1 MNYQPNQ
8 KLFCITGFS
17 GYLGSELI
25 KLFEEKKIKFIK
37 FKIPRP
43 TKTDR
48 NLKSFYS
55 RHINEFLILN
65 RHIDTVINC
74 AASLKPK
81 NHKEYYFNSCF
92 PILFQE
98 ALFKLNEHSAFIN
111 VSSTRIFK
119 NSMDTY
125 SLSKKESEKI
135 MFSKG
140 KVILI
145 YPDII
150 LDKTKGA
157 YNDLENILSN
167 KIPFVPVFNP
177 GNYFYPINCSS
188 LAEKILMISLD
199 KIENK
204 KKIII
209 CGNKKISFYEIVD
222 EINNKNKKKIIVS
235 IPSKYLKLFPSFVKN
250 FFYKSYYLQKF
261 EDSNF
266 LNHIDKNDYD
276 IIQTDFKL

>member
-1 MNYQPNQ
+1 MNYQSNQ
-8 KLFCITGFS
+8 KLFCITGSS
-17 GYLGSELI
+17 GHLGSELI

-43 TKTDR
+43 TKTDK

-55 RHINEFLILN
+55 KHINEFLILN
-65 RHIDTVINC
+65 KHVNTIINC

-81 NHKEYYFNSCF
+81 NHKEFYFNSYF

-98 ALFKLNEHSAFIN
+98 SLFKLNEHSIFIN
-111 VSSTRIFK
+111 ISSTRIFK
-119 NSMDTY
+119 NSTDKY
-125 SLSKKESEKI
+125 SLSKKNSEKI
-135 MFSKG
+135 MFKKG
-140 KVILI
+140 KVVSI

-150 LDKTKGA
+150 LDKTKGP
-157 YNDLENILSN
+157 YNELENILSS

-177 GNYFYPINCSS
+177 GNYFYPISCSS
-188 LAEKILMISLD
+188 LAEKILKISLD
-199 KIENK
+199 KVENK

-209 CGNKKISFYEIVD
+209 CGNRKISFYEIVD
-222 EINNKNKKKIIVS
+222 EINNKNKKKIILS
-235 IPSKYLKLFPSFVKN
+235 IPSKYFNLFPPFIKN

-266 LNHIDKNDYD
+266 LNHINKNDYD
-276 IIQTDFKL
+276 IIHTDFKL

>member
-1 MNYQPNQ
+1 MNYQSNQ
-8 KLFCITGFS
+8 KLFCITGSS
-17 GYLGSELI
+17 GHLGSELI

-43 TKTDR
+43 TKTDK

-55 RHINEFLILN
+55 KHINEFLILN
-65 RHIDTVINC
+65 KHVNTIINC

-81 NHKEYYFNSCF
+81 NHKEFYFNSYF

-98 ALFKLNEHSAFIN
+98 SLFKLNEHSIFIN
-111 VSSTRIFK
+111 ISSTRIFK
-119 NSMDTY
+119 NSTDKY
-125 SLSKKESEKI
+125 SLSKKNSEKI
-135 MFSKG
+135 MFKKG
-140 KVILI
+140 KVVSI

-150 LDKTKGA
+150 LDKTKGS
-157 YNDLENILSN
+157 YNELENILSS

-177 GNYFYPINCSS
+177 GNYFYPISCSS
-188 LAEKILMISLD
+188 LAEKILKISLD
-199 KIENK
+199 KVENK

-209 CGNKKISFYEIVD
+209 CGNRKISFYEIVD

-235 IPSKYLKLFPSFVKN
+235 IPSKYFKLFPSFIKN

-261 EDSNF
+261 EDSDF
-266 LNHIDKNDYD
+266 LKHINKNDYD
-276 IIQTDFKL
+276 IIQTEFKL

>member
-1 MNYQPNQ
+1 MNYQSNQ
-8 KLFCITGFS
+8 KLFCITGSS
-17 GYLGSELI
+17 GHLGSELI
-25 KLFEEKKIKFIK
+25 TLFEENKIKFIK
-37 FKIPRP
+37 FRIPRP

-55 RHINEFLILN
+55 KYINEFLALN
-65 RHIDTVINC
+65 KHVDTIIHC
-74 AASLKPK
+74 AASLKPQ
-81 NHKEYYFNSCF
+81 NHKEFYFNSYF

-98 ALFKLNEHSAFIN
+98 SLFKLNKHGTFIN
-111 VSSTRIFK
+111 ISSTRIFK
-119 NSMDTY
+119 NSTDKY
-125 SLSKKESEKI
+125 SLSKKYSEKI
-135 MFSKG
+135 MFNKG
-140 KVILI
+140 TIISI

-157 YNDLENILSN
+157 YNELEHILSS

-188 LAEKILMISLD
+188 LAEKILKISLD
-199 KIENK
+199 KIESK
-204 KKIII
+204 RKIII
-209 CGNKKISFYEIVD
+209 CGNKKISFYEIID
-222 EINNKNKKKIIVS
+222 EINNKNKRKIMVS
-235 IPSKYLKLFPSFVKN
+235 IYSKYFKLFPSFIKN

-266 LNHIDKNDYD
+266 LNHINKNDYD

>member
-1 MNYQPNQ
+1 MNYQSSQ
-8 KLFCITGFS
+8 KLFCITGSS
-17 GYLGSELI
+17 GHLGSELI

-37 FKIPRP
+37 FKIPKP

-55 RHINEFLILN
+55 KHINEFLTLN
-65 RHIDTVINC
+65 KHVDIIINC

-81 NHKEYYFNSCF
+81 NHKEFYFNSYF

-98 ALFKLNEHSAFIN
+98 ALFKLSEHSTFVNI
-111 VSSTRIFK
+111 SSTRIFK
-119 NSMDTY
+119 NSTDKY
-125 SLSKKESEKI
+125 SLSKKYSEKI
-135 MFSKG
+135 MLNKG
-140 KVILI
+140 TVISI

-157 YNDLENILSN
+157 YKELEHILSS

-188 LAEKILMISLD
+188 LAEKILKISLD

-204 KKIII
+204 RKIII
-209 CGNKKISFYEIVD
+209 CGNKKISFYEIVK
-222 EINNKNKKKIIVS
+222 EINNKNKRKIIVS
-235 IPSKYLKLFPSFVKN
+235 IPSKYFKLFPSFVKN

-261 EDSNF
+261 EDSDF
-266 LNHIDKNDYD
+266 LNHINKNDYD

>member
-222 EINNKNKKKIIVS
+222 EINNKNKKKIILS
-235 IPSKYLKLFPSFVKN
+235 IP
-250 FFYKSYYLQKF
+250 
-261 EDSNF
+261 
-266 LNHIDKNDYD
+266 
-276 IIQTDFKL
+276 

>member
-8 KLFCITGFS
+8 KLFCITGSS
-17 GYLGSELI
+17 GHLGSELI

-222 EINNKNKKKIIVS
+222 EINNKNKKKIIIS
-235 IPSKYLKLFPSFVKN
+235 IPSKYFRLLPSFVKN

-261 EDSNF
+261 EDSDF
-266 LNHIDKNDYD
+266 LNHINKNDYD
-276 IIQTDFKL
+276 IIQTDFRL

>member
-1 MNYQPNQ
+1 MNYQSNQ
-8 KLFCITGFS
+8 KLFCITGSS
-17 GYLGSELI
+17 GHLGSELI

-43 TKTDR
+43 TKKDK

-55 RHINEFLILN
+55 NHINEFLILN
-65 RHIDTVINC
+65 KHVNTIINC

-81 NHKEYYFNSCF
+81 NHKEFYFNSYF

-98 ALFKLNEHSAFIN
+98 SLFKLNEHSIFIN
-111 VSSTRIFK
+111 ISSTSIFK
-119 NSMDTY
+119 NSTDKY
-125 SLSKKESEKI
+125 SLSKKNSEKI
-135 MFSKG
+135 MFKKG
-140 KVILI
+140 KVVSI

-150 LDKTKGA
+150 LDKTKGS
-157 YNDLENILSN
+157 YNELENILSS

-177 GNYFYPINCSS
+177 GNYFYPISCSS
-188 LAEKILMISLD
+188 LAEKILKISLD
-199 KIENK
+199 KVENK

-209 CGNKKISFYEIVD
+209 CGNRKISFYEIVD
-222 EINNKNKKKIIVS
+222 EINNKNKKKIILS
-235 IPSKYLKLFPSFVKN
+235 IPSKYFNLFPPFIKN

-266 LNHIDKNDYD
+266 LNHINKNDYD
-276 IIQTDFKL
+276 IIHTDFKL

>member
-222 EINNKNKKKIIVS
+222 EINNKNKKKIIIS
-235 IPSKYLKLFPSFVKN
+235 IPSKYFRLLPSFVKN

-261 EDSNF
+261 EDSDF
-266 LNHIDKNDYD
+266 LNHINKNDYD

>member
-1 MNYQPNQ
+1 MNYQSNQ
-8 KLFCITGFS
+8 KLFCITGSS
-17 GYLGSELI
+17 GHLGSELI

-43 TKTDR
+43 TKTDK

-55 RHINEFLILN
+55 KHINEFLILN
-65 RHIDTVINC
+65 KHVNTIINC

-81 NHKEYYFNSCF
+81 NHKEFYFNSYF

-98 ALFKLNEHSAFIN
+98 SLFKLNEHSIFIN
-111 VSSTRIFK
+111 ISSTRIFK
-119 NSMDTY
+119 NSTDKY
-125 SLSKKESEKI
+125 SLSKKNSEKI
-135 MFSKG
+135 MFKKG
-140 KVILI
+140 KVVSI

-150 LDKTKGA
+150 LDKTKGS
-157 YNDLENILSN
+157 YNELENILSS

-177 GNYFYPINCSS
+177 GNYFYPISCSS
-188 LAEKILMISLD
+188 LAEKILKISLD
-199 KIENK
+199 KVENK

-209 CGNKKISFYEIVD
+209 CGNRKISFYEIVD
-222 EINNKNKKKIIVS
+222 EINNKNKKKIILS
-235 IPSKYLKLFPSFVKN
+235 IPSKYFNLFPPFIKN

-266 LNHIDKNDYD
+266 LNHINKNDYD
-276 IIQTDFKL
+276 IIHTDFKL

>member
-1 MNYQPNQ
+1 MNYQLNQ
-8 KLFCITGFS
+8 KLFCITGSS
-17 GYLGSELI
+17 GHLGSELI
-25 KLFEEKKIKFIK
+25 KLFEEKKIEFIK

-43 TKTDR
+43 TKTER
-48 NLKSFYS
+48 NLKNFYS
-55 RHINEFLILN
+55 EHINEFLTLN
-65 RHIDTVINC
+65 KHVDTIINC

-81 NHKEYYFNSCF
+81 NHKEFYFNSYF

-98 ALFKLNEHSAFIN
+98 SLFKLNEHSTFIN
-111 VSSTRIFK
+111 ISSTRIFK
-119 NSMDTY
+119 NSTDKY
-125 SLSKKESEKI
+125 SLSKKYSEKI
-135 MFSKG
+135 MFNKG
-140 KVILI
+140 TIISI

-157 YNDLENILSN
+157 YNELEHILSS

-188 LAEKILMISLD
+188 LAEKILKISLD

-204 KKIII
+204 RKIII
-209 CGNKKISFYEIVD
+209 CGNKKISFYEIVK
-222 EINNKNKKKIIVS
+222 EINNKNKRKIIVS
-235 IPSKYLKLFPSFVKN
+235 IPSKYFKLFPSFIKN

-266 LNHIDKNDYD
+266 LNHINKNDYD

>member
-1 MNYQPNQ
+1 MNYQSNQ
-8 KLFCITGFS
+8 KLFCITGSS
-17 GYLGSELI
+17 GYLGSELT
-25 KLFEEKKIKFIK
+25 KLLEKKKIKFIK

-43 TKTDR
+43 SKTDT
-48 NLKSFYS
+48 NLKKFYS
-55 RHINEFLILN
+55 KHINEFLTLN
-65 RHIDTVINC
+65 KHVDTVINC

-81 NHKEYYFNSCF
+81 TYKEFYFNGYF

-98 ALFKLNEHSAFIN
+98 SLFKLNEHSTFVNI
-111 VSSTRIFK
+111 SSTRIFK
-119 NSMDTY
+119 NSTDKY
-125 SLSKKESEKI
+125 SLSKKDSEKI
-135 MFSKG
+135 MLQKG
-140 KVILI
+140 KIVSI

-157 YNDLENILSN
+157 YNELENILSS

-188 LAEKILMISLD
+188 LAEKILKISLG

-204 KKIII
+204 RKIII

-235 IPSKYLKLFPSFVKN
+235 VPSKYFKLFPSFVKN

-261 EDSNF
+261 EDSDF
-266 LNHIDKNDYD
+266 LNYINKNDYD
-276 IIQTDFKL
+276 IIQTDFKI